1 MDYKTNPNETNL
13 FILKVICAASV
24 WFIIA
29 LIVGAMSA
37 AAGFMASEAGASI
50 AAMIGII
57 GFYALI
63 IVFFVFLQKV
73 ILIGCLKGDGICVS
87 ERQFPEVHR
96 LYVSMAEK
104 LGIKKIPPLFILQ
117 HGGVLNAFAI
127 RFSRK
132 NYVAVYSD
140 VFAVYESDPDALAF
154 VLGHELGHVKRNHMS
169 KAFWTLPA
177 DIYPFLGPAYSR
189 ACEYTCDNIGCALTG
204 TAKLNGLLLLA
215 GGADLYR
222 KINALAWLED
232 AKLHKTA
239 SVKFT
244 GLFMSHPWLPAR
256 VENLKK
262 QI

>member
-1 MDYKTNPNETNL
+1 MDYKINPNETNL

-24 WFIIA
+24 WFTIV
-29 LIVGAMSA
+29 LIVGAMAA

-50 AAMIGII
+50 AAMIGVL

-63 IVFFVFLQKV
+63 IAFFVFLQKV
-73 ILIGCLKGDGICVS
+73 ILVGCLKGDGICVS
-87 ERQFPEVHR
+87 ERQFPEAYR
-96 LYVSMAEK
+96 FYVSMAEK
-104 LGIKKIPPLFILQ
+104 LELKKIPPLFILQ

-177 DIYPFLGPAYSR
+177 NIYPFLGPAYSR

-204 TAKLNGLLLLA
+204 AAKTNGLLLLA
-215 GGADLYR
+215 GGADLYK
-222 KINALAWLED
+222 KIDTLSWLED
-232 AKLHKTA
+232 AKTHKTA
-239 SVKFT
+239 TVKFA

-256 VENLKK
+256 IENLKK